1 MRSWSSVPL
10 PPATTHRV
18 CVSIAI
24 ALIQRR
30 RCARQWMC
38 SDCRRHCIRLDTHE
52 EPLANVFAQA
62 EVYLLRSVIV
72 MCFCI
77 EFAFSIQIEKE
88 TNEKSLSPDREPP
101 SAFVFRL
108 AAARQI

>member
-1 MRSWSSVPL
+1 
-10 PPATTHRV
+10 
-18 CVSIAI
+18 
-24 ALIQRR
+24 
-30 RCARQWMC
+30 MC
-38 SDCRRHCIRLDTHE
+38 FDCRRHCIHLDTHE
-52 EPLANVFAQA
+52 EPLANVFAHA

-108 AAARQI
+108 AADFNRNSLAERRSRRFYRRLPDWPVK